1 MPNVLVNKLKTSGPG
16 GQQPWKRYY
25 NGIKPVNPMGDKVVR
40 RMGNKV
46 KSVVSSSMNKT
57 MTFSY
62 VGQLTFGYSKDYIP
76 PYVPP
81 QGAPPS
87 IQEVQNSSGY
97 PSQPQVLIPKAPIA
111 DSDDPVKHRQFETE
125 KERRRRSA
133 EIRAKYRTALDTV
146 REVRSWKN
154 SLGI

>member
-1 MPNVLVNKLKTSGPG
+1 MPNILVNKLKTSGVG
-16 GQQPWKRYY
+16 GTQPWRAYY
-25 NGIKPVNPMGDKVVR
+25 KGIKPVNPMGDNIVR

-46 KSVVSSSMNKT
+46 KGVVSSSSNKT

-62 VGQLTFGYSKDYIP
+62 VGQLTFGYSKDYVP

-81 QGAPPS
+81 EKSVSPVSPEVNYTAPLMKVINKP
-87 IQEVQNSSGY
+87 V
-97 PSQPQVLIPKAPIA
+97 IA
-111 DSDDPVKHRQFETE
+111 DSEDPIKHRQFETE
-125 KERRRRSA
+125 KEKRRRSA
-133 EIRAKYRTALDTV
+133 ELRARYRIGLDTV